1 MGVDVNVPSLRFPQF
16 SESWSKKKIHDA
28 EILIID
34 GDRGTNYPNGNDF
47 SKDGYC
53 LFLNAKNVT
62 KNGFSFVEKS
72 FITKEKD
79 EQLRKGKLN
88 RFDIVLTTRGSVGHI
103 SYYDSKVPFEHL
115 RINSGMVLIRTNQ
128 KKISS
133 DYLYKYFNS
142 NQIQKEINTV
152 VFGSAQPQL
161 TVGEISKFNIAF
173 PNIIE
178 QTKIASFL
186 TAVDDKLQA
195 LKKKKELLEQY
206 KKGMMQQLFS
216 QEIRFKKDDGTNY
229 PDWEWK
235 KLSEVSLEHLTKN
248 TRNDVT
254 EVFSVSKHKGVINQ
268 IEHLGRSFSSKE
280 ISNYKVIFHGDLVY
294 TKSPTSEFP
303 FGIIK
308 QNRTKRVGVVSP
320 LYCVFKPVT
329 IELGY
334 ILHEYFYSRVN
345 TFNYLNPLVQKGAK
359 NTMNINNET
368 FLNGAEL
375 FLPIDNEEQ
384 TKIANF
390 LSALDDKIAH
400 CQSELDGLEQWKKGL
415 LQQMFC

>member
-1 MGVDVNVPSLRFPQF
+1 MGEDVIKPMLRFPEFNENWHKTILENVFKIFNGYAF
-16 SESWSKKKIHDA
+16 SSKDNADCGLIWVKIADVGIQQMKKDNLSFLPISFRSTHSKFLLNKGDVVVALTRPILNGQLKIAKIDNFFHESILNQRVGKIETSNNLDFIYFYLQRD
-28 EILIID
+28 ILIKEIENNIS
-34 GDRGTNYPNGNDF
+34 GTDPPNLSPND
-47 SKDGYC
+47 
-53 LFLNAKNVT
+53 
-62 KNGFSFVEKS
+62 
-72 FITKEKD
+72 
-79 EQLRKGKLN
+79 
-88 RFDIVLTTRGSVGHI
+88 
-103 SYYDSKVPFEHL
+103 
-115 RINSGMVLIRTNQ
+115 INSIEVTIP
-128 KKISS
+128 K
-133 DYLYKYFNS
+133 
-142 NQIQKEINTV
+142 V
-152 VFGSAQPQL
+152 
-161 TVGEISKFNIAF
+161 
-173 PNIIE
+173 IE

-229 PDWEWK
+229 HDWEWK
-235 KLSEVSLEHLTKN
+235 KLSEVSVEHLTKN

-280 ISNYKVIFHGDLVY
+280 ISNYKVIFQGDLVY

-308 QNRTKRVGVVSP
+308 QNRTERVGVVSP

-334 ILHEYFYSRVN
+334 ILHEYFYSHVN

-390 LSALDDKIAH
+390 LSAIDDKIAH
-400 CQSELDGLEQWKKGL
+400 CQSELDGLVQWKKGL

>member
-1 MGVDVNVPSLRFPQF
+1 MGAVVNVPKLRFPEF
-16 SESWSKKKIHDA
+16 NEEWDKIKLGDFTEIKAGATPSTTKPDYWNGEIRWMNSGELNLKKVFEVENRITELGLQKSSTKLLPKHC
-28 EILIID
+28 ILI
-34 GDRGTNYPNGNDF
+34 GLAGQGKTRGTVAMNMVELCTNQSIASIIPNE
-47 SKDGYC
+47 
-53 LFLNAKNVT
+53 
-62 KNGFSFVEKS
+62 SFV
-72 FITKEKD
+72 
-79 EQLRKGKLN
+79 
-88 RFDIVLTTRGSVGHI
+88 
-103 SYYDSKVPFEHL
+103 
-115 RINSGMVLIRTNQ
+115 
-128 KKISS
+128 S
-133 DYLYKYFNS
+133 DYLYHNLDFRYDELRSLSTGDGGRGGLNLGILKS
-142 NQIQKEINTV
+142 IVIPIPDIN
-152 VFGSAQPQL
+152 
-161 TVGEISKFNIAF
+161 
-173 PNIIE
+173 E

-235 KLSEVSLEHLTKN
+235 KLSEVSIEHLTKN

-308 QNRTKRVGVVSP
+308 QNRTERVGVVSP

-334 ILHEYFYSRVN
+334 ILHEYFYSHVN

-375 FLPIDNEEQ
+375 FLPIDNDEQ

-390 LSALDDKIAH
+390 LSSIDDKIAY

-415 LQQMFC
+415 LQQMFI